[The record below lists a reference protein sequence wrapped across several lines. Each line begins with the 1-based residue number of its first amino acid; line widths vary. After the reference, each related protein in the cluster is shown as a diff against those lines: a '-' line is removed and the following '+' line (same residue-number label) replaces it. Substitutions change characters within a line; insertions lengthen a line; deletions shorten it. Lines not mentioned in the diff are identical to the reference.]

1 MIATWWISAM
11 GLGLLSS
18 LHCVGMCGPLALS
31 LPVQHL
37 PKYLRIL
44 SLVTYQLGRVVTY
57 ASLGMV
63 AGAAGRG
70 IYLAGF
76 QQYFSIIM
84 GVLVLLMLILY
95 YGYRRSVQPGWLS
108 RFYLLLQGWMN
119 RLWAGQRHAGSF
131 LLLGMANGL
140 LPCGMVYAALA
151 TAVTAGDVDYSIGF
165 MALFGLGTWPAML
178 GLSLSGQMISPKTR
192 YRLRQLTPAFI
203 GLSGVL
209 LLLRGLDLGIP
220 YLSPELGRLGG
231 EVMMSCK

>member
-1 MIATWWISAM
+1 MSAAWWISAM

-18 LHCVGMCGPLALS
+18 LHCVGMCGPLALA
-31 LPVQHL
+31 LPVHHL

-44 SLVTYQLGRVVTY
+44 SLITYQLGRVITY
-57 ASLGMV
+57 ASLGML

-84 GVLVLLMLILY
+84 GVLVLTILILY
-95 YGYRRSVQPGWLS
+95 YGYRRSMQPTWLK
-108 RFYLLLQGWMN
+108 RFYLLLQGLMN
-119 RLWAGQRHAGSF
+119 RLWSGQRHAGSF

-151 TAVTAGDVDYSIGF
+151 TAITAGDIDHSIAF

-178 GLSLSGQMISPKTR
+178 GLSLSGQMLSPKIR
-192 YRLRQLTPAFI
+192 YHLRQLTPVFI
-203 GLSGVL
+203 ALSGVL
-209 LLLRGLDLGIP
+209 LLLRGMDLGIP
-220 YLSPELGRLGG
+220 FLSPELGRLGG

>member
-1 MIATWWISAM
+1 M

-18 LHCVGMCGPLALS
+18 LHCVGMCGSLALS

-44 SLVTYQLGRVVTY
+44 SLVTYQLGRVITY
-57 ASLGMV
+57 ASLGML

-76 QQYFSIIM
+76 QQYFSVIM
-84 GVLVLLMLILY
+84 GAIVLAMLILY
-95 YGYRRSVQPGWLS
+95 YGYRRSVQPGWLG

-119 RLWAGQRHAGSF
+119 RLWTGQRHAGSF

-151 TAVTAGDVDYSIGF
+151 TAVTASDVDYSIGF

-178 GLSLSGQMISPKTR
+178 GLSLSGQMISPKIR

-203 GLSGVL
+203 ALSGVL
-209 LLLRGLDLGIP
+209 LLLRGLNLGIP
-220 YLSPELGRLGG
+220 YLSPELGRMGG
-231 EVMMSCK
+231 EVIMSCK